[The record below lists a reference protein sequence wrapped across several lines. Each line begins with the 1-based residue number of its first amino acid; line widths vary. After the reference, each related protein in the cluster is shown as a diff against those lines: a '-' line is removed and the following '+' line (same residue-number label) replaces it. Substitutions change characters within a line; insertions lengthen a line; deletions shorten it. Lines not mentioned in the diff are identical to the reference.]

1 MSVILML
8 IASACFV
15 TMAAMI
21 KGIGSSLPIPEV
33 ILFRSVMPLPFFFAF
48 LWLRKKQFVVSAWKT
63 LLLRSMFGFLAISGF
78 YYALTHIPLAV
89 SVFLGK
95 TQPLI
100 LAVLAPWVVG
110 EKPSPSVWLAIGTGL
125 AGIIL
130 ILDPSLGWTAAAWA
144 SVGAATASAIAH
156 LLVRK
161 LNRTDDPATIVTN
174 FFVITALLSSI
185 WMGNAFVMPDR
196 TEWLLL
202 AGVAFFSTIG
212 QYLMTLAYRMDYAPV
227 VAAASYSSIVFS
239 ILYGYLFWNEVPPAS
254 AWAGGS
260 LIVAGS
266 FILLRS
272 RI

>member
-8 IASACFV
+8 IASACFA

-21 KGIGSSLPIPEV
+21 KGIGSSLPIPE
-33 ILFRSVMPLPFFFAF
+33 IIFFRSIMPLPFFFGV
-48 LWLRKKQFVVSAWKT
+48 LWLQKKKFVVCAWKT
-63 LLLRSMFGFLAISGF
+63 LLLRAFFGFLAISGF

-100 LAVLAPWVVG
+100 LAVLAPWLVK
-110 EKPSPSVWLAIGTGL
+110 EKPSASVWIAIGTGL
-125 AGIIL
+125 VGIVL

-144 SVGAATASAIAH
+144 SIGAATASAIAH

-161 LNRTDDPATIVTN
+161 LNRTDEPETIVTN
-174 FFVITALLSSI
+174 FFVMTALFSSL
-185 WMGNAFVMPDR
+185 WMGDSFIMPDR
-196 TEWLLL
+196 TAWLLL
-202 AGVAFFSTIG
+202 AGVALFSTVG

-227 VAAASYSSIVFS
+227 VAAASYTSIIFS

-254 AWAGGS
+254 AWAGGFFI
-260 LIVAGS
+260 LAGS

>member
-1 MSVILML
+1 MSVVLML

-21 KGIGSSLPIPEV
+21 KGIGFSLPIPEI
-33 ILFRSVMPLPFFFAF
+33 ILFRSVMPLPFFFGF
-48 LWLRKKQFVVSAWKT
+48 LWLKKKKFVVTAWKT
-63 LLLRSMFGFLAISGF
+63 LLLRALFGFLAISGF
-78 YYALTHIPLAV
+78 YYTLTHIPLAV

-100 LAVLAPWVVG
+100 LAILAPWVVG
-110 EKPSPSVWLAIGTGL
+110 EKPNAAVWAAIGTGL

-130 ILDPSLGWTAAAWA
+130 ILDPSLGWTVAAWV
-144 SVGAATASAIAH
+144 SIGAATASAIAH

-174 FFVITALLSSI
+174 FFVITALLSTL
-185 WMGNAFVMPDR
+185 WMGPSFIMPDR
-196 TEWLLL
+196 DEWLLL
-202 AGVAFFSTIG
+202 AGVALFSTIG
-212 QYLMTLAYRMDYAPV
+212 QYLMTLAYKMDYAPV

-239 ILYGYLFWNEVPPAS
+239 ILYGYFFWNEIPPAS
-254 AWAGGS
+254 AWIGGS
-260 LIVAGS
+260 LILAGS

>member
-1 MSVILML
+1 MSVVLML
-8 IASACFV
+8 IASACFA

-21 KGIGSSLPIPEV
+21 KGIGSSLPIPEI
-33 ILFRSVMPLPFFFAF
+33 ILFRSILPLPFFLGA
-48 LWLRKKQFVVSAWKT
+48 LWLQKKKLIVTAWKT
-63 LLLRSMFGFLAISGF
+63 LLLRAFFGFLAISGF
-78 YYALTHIPLAV
+78 YYALTHMPLAV

-100 LAVLAPWVVG
+100 LAILAPWVVG
-110 EKPSPSVWLAIGTGL
+110 EKTSPSVWLAIGTGL
-125 AGIIL
+125 IGIVL

-144 SVGAATASAIAH
+144 SIGAATASAIAH

-161 LNRTDDPATIVTN
+161 LNRTDDPATIVAN

-185 WMGNAFVMPDR
+185 WMGPSFIMPDH

-202 AGVAFFSTIG
+202 GGVALFSTIG

-227 VAAASYSSIVFS
+227 VAAASYTSIIFS
-239 ILYGYLFWNEVPPAS
+239 ILFGYFFWNEVPPAS
-254 AWAGGS
+254 AWAGGT
-260 LIVAGS
+260 LIIAGS
-266 FILLRS
+266 LILLRS

>member
-8 IASACFV
+8 IASVCFA

-21 KGIGSSLPIPEV
+21 KGIGSSLPIPE
-33 ILFRSVMPLPFFFAF
+33 IIFFRSILPLPFFLGA
-48 LWLRKKQFVVSAWKT
+48 LWLQKKKLVVTAWKT
-63 LLLRSMFGFLAISGF
+63 LLLRSLFGFLAITGF
-78 YYALTHIPLAV
+78 YYALAHIPLAM

-100 LAVLAPWVVG
+100 LAVLAPWIVG
-110 EKPSPSVWLAIGTGL
+110 EKTSRSVWFAIGTGL
-125 AGIIL
+125 AGIVL

-144 SVGAATASAIAH
+144 SIGAATASAIAH

-174 FFVITALLSSI
+174 FFIVTALLGSL
-185 WMGNAFVMPDR
+185 WMGPSFIMPDLDQ
-196 TEWLLL
+196 WLLL
-202 AGVAFFSTIG
+202 GGVALFSTIG
-212 QYLMTLAYRMDYAPV
+212 QYLMTLAYRMEYAPV

-239 ILYGYLFWNEVPPAS
+239 VLYGYFFWNEIPPSS
-254 AWAGGS
+254 AWAGGF

>member
-8 IASACFV
+8 IASACFA

-21 KGIGSSLPIPEV
+21 KGIGTSLPIPEI
-33 ILFRSVMPLPFFFAF
+33 ILFRSIIPLPFFFGV
-48 LWLRKKQFVVSAWKT
+48 LWLQKKKLVVTAWKT
-63 LLLRSMFGFLAISGF
+63 LLLRGLFGFLAISGF

-89 SVFLGK
+89 TVFLGK

-110 EKPSPSVWLAIGTGL
+110 EKPSASVWLAIGTGL
-125 AGIIL
+125 IGIIL
-130 ILDPSLGWTAAAWA
+130 ILDPSLGWAPAVWA
-144 SVGAATASAIAH
+144 SIGAASASAIAH

-161 LNRTDDPATIVTN
+161 LNRTDDPATIVAN

-185 WMGNAFVMPDR
+185 WMGPSFVMPDH

-202 AGVAFFSTIG
+202 AGVAIFSTIG
-212 QYLMTLAYRMDYAPV
+212 QYLMTVAYKMDYAPV
-227 VAAASYSSIVFS
+227 VAAASYTSIIFS
-239 ILYGYLFWNEVPPAS
+239 ILYGYLFWNEIPPAS
-254 AWAGGS
+254 AWTGCL
-260 LIVAGS
+260 LIIAGS

>member
-1 MSVILML
+1 
-8 IASACFV
+8 
-15 TMAAMI
+15 
-21 KGIGSSLPIPEV
+21 
-33 ILFRSVMPLPFFFAF
+33 MPLPFFLVF
-48 LWLRKKQFVVSAWKT
+48 LWIRKKRFIVSAWKT
-63 LLLRSMFGFLAISGF
+63 LLLRGMFGFLAISGF

-110 EKPSPSVWLAIGTGL
+110 EKPSASVWLAIGTGL

-161 LNRTDDPATIVTN
+161 LNRTDDPETIVTN
-174 FFVITALLSSI
+174 FFVMTALLSSM

-196 TEWLLL
+196 FEWLLL
-202 AGVAFFSTIG
+202 VGVAFFSTIG

>member
-8 IASACFV
+8 IASACFA

-21 KGIGSSLPIPEV
+21 KGIGSSLPIPEI
-33 ILFRSVMPLPFFFAF
+33 ILFRSIMPLPFFFAF
-48 LWLRKKQFVVSAWKT
+48 LWLRKKRFVVTAWKT
-63 LLLRSMFGFLAISGF
+63 LLLRGAFGFLAISGF

-100 LAVLAPWVVG
+100 LAVLAPWVVK
-110 EKPSPSVWLAIGTGL
+110 EKPNASVWIAIGTGL
-125 AGIIL
+125 AGIVL
-130 ILDPSLGWTAAAWA
+130 ILDPSLGWVTAAWA
-144 SVGAATASAIAH
+144 SIGAATASAIAH
-156 LLVRK
+156 LLVRR

-174 FFVITALLSSI
+174 FFVMTAVLSSL
-185 WMGNAFVMPDR
+185 WMGKSFIMP
-196 TEWLLL
+196 THEGWLLL
-202 AGVAFFSTIG
+202 VGVAFFSTIG

-227 VAAASYSSIVFS
+227 VAAASYTSIIFSIV
-239 ILYGYLFWNEVPPAS
+239 YGYLFWNEIPPAS
-254 AWAGGS
+254 AWAGGA

-272 RI
+272 RL